1 MADTLN
7 YNMQAPYFGAFS
19 ANHVDLLAPY
29 WPAITEMVP
38 QGKIDAA
45 AYNCSGSV
53 HFPGHIAPFG
63 QVNHGDMKQH
73 TDATFA
79 AMHFVNHWKHTRDV
93 TFFKETSWPFLK
105 LVAVRSRAYTHSVNS
120 IAMCWDTRC
129 VLTDSDS
136 ECLCDNQLQNWW
148 VCWLKRST
156 TVGNGS
162 TVIYN
167 DTPDCTR
174 EVSKKSRLFA
184 PMYYAFAVN
193 R

>member
-105 LVAVRSRAYTHSVNS
+105 LVAVRSRAYTHSVNRFQC
-120 IAMCWDTRC
+120 AGTRGAFSQILTQSAC
-129 VLTDSDS
+129 VIINCRT
-136 ECLCDNQLQNWW
+136 
-148 VCWLKRST
+148 
-156 TVGNGS
+156 GGS
-162 TVIYN
+162 
-167 DTPDCTR
+167 
-174 EVSKKSRLFA
+174 A
-184 PMYYAFAVN
+184 G
-193 R
+193 